1 MVGIKSLSG
10 IYQNFKT
17 EMVMAEKNSGK
28 SILTGKKSTLSKKKL
43 EEKKKVVTPKSPKI
57 KADY

>member
-1 MVGIKSLSG
+1 
-10 IYQNFKT
+10 
-17 EMVMAEKNSGK
+17 MVMAEKNSGK

-43 EEKKKVVTPKSPKI
+43 EKKKKIVTPKSPKI